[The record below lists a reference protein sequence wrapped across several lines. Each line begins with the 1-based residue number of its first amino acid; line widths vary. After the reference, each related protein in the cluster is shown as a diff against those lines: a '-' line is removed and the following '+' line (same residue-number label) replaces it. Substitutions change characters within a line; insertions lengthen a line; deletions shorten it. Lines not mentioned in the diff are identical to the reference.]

1 MEIDMNNTTEPL
13 NRNIPIEDMTFLPP
27 DKEQETLI
35 LQELK
40 QQRKKL
46 FCHRLILSLCIA
58 VIVSVGEIIAR
69 FNYSRPD
76 TIPGMLFFV
85 WFVFLLFNLISY
97 ISLMVKASM
106 QHISDKCQCTL
117 GIVTEKYGHK
127 KQKAEQSIRPEQ
139 PGTIHLT
146 GKTQD
151 YIPNY
156 ILFKNDEGY
165 CSTALLVKDRK
176 TFQKIQA
183 GNNILV
189 IRQVSMGNITYDFIL
204 IS

>member
-1 MEIDMNNTTEPL
+1 MAT
-13 NRNIPIEDMTFLPP
+13 
-27 DKEQETLI
+27 KS
-35 LQELK
+35 
-40 QQRKKL
+40 RK
-46 FCHRLILSLCIA
+46 
-58 VIVSVGEIIAR
+58 
-69 FNYSRPD
+69 
-76 TIPGMLFFV
+76 
-85 WFVFLLFNLISY
+85 
-97 ISLMVKASM
+97 
-106 QHISDKCQCTL
+106 
-117 GIVTEKYGHK
+117 
-127 KQKAEQSIRPEQ
+127 QSIRPEQ

-189 IRQVSMGNITYDFIL
+189 IRQASMGNITYDFIL